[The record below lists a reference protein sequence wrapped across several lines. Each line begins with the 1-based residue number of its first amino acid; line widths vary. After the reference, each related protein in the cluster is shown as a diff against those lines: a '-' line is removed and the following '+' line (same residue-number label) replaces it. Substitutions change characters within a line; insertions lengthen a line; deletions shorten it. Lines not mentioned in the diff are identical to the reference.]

1 MIKIIEQEIIIDE
14 SLKKK
19 LEFICNFCNTTP
31 TFINGSIR
39 KIDNTYLSYIEPHRV
54 IINNITFLAF
64 NYSND
69 IYIKN
74 LSNKIKTLTESNDA
88 LSLRVSSL
96 EKKINIKDTEIEDL
110 REENKLLKNSL
121 NQLKNKFT
129 KLIKLIKDKIFSK
142 KDTRDKYIDFSR
154 DLYTHGIIDVKEM
167 YDIKTSF
174 RHRRLNLNT
183 NKFIYKMYEI
193 LPEHV
198 VDTLYIKKGKH

>member
-1 MIKIIEQEIIIDE
+1 MIKITEQEIIIDE

-39 KIDNTYLSYIEPHRV
+39 KIDNTNLSYIEPHRV

-96 EKKINIKDTEIEDL
+96 EKKINSKDAEIEDL
-110 REENKLLKNSL
+110 REENKSLKYSL

-142 KDTRDKYIDFSR
+142 KDTIDKYMNFSR
-154 DLYTHGIIDVKEM
+154 DLYTHGIIDDKEM
-167 YDIKTSF
+167 FSIKDDYDYSKENDRDIEKDDFDIS
-174 RHRRLNLNT
+174 
-183 NKFIYKMYEI
+183 I
-193 LPEHV
+193 
-198 VDTLYIKKGKH
+198 